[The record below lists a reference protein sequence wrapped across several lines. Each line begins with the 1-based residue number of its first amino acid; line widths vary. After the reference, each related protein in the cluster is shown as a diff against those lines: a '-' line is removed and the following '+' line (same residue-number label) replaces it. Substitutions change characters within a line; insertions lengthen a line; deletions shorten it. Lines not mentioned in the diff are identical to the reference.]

1 MAGADACRHL
11 LRHSG
16 AGCLHALA
24 GTDAL
29 RGEGI
34 DLECCAT
41 NAANVKTLSLE
52 VNLEAALLGG
62 RRFSTAAPNK
72 NPPGSHCGGLRIQ
85 EFTDSPGL
93 AQRSIQ
99 NTPEPGDPRRSHQHS
114 LALCHAGSS
123 LNHPMLGLPPLR
135 RAFREAKLV
144 VWQCYRRRSR
154 RQEFTGLLA
163 DVESPRAV
171 GFLVTPKWCT
181 PRIGEVVLGESANG
195 KDNATN
201 LAARLTIICQLRS
214 RAAEPLG
221 SLPWYM
227 RSQEPRDSFLAHR
240 FAGSGFP
247 GREALGGHINGKD
260 SQRERKRCSAQGP
273 RSEKKA
279 KRQGVHGEWTHY
291 RTSSLEAEELSWRLS
306 RCLAFQFIGQESRD
320 LIEGVVIRIP
330 ALCGQ
335 APGPGPQAKSQGR
348 KRDTVEVQELAGQEG
363 TAGGNG
369 VGRAAEKGKYLQRQ
383 LVKGTGAAV
392 DVILE
397 EVENEIAHMM
407 CDSYGNYLCSA
418 AFQACSQ
425 RQRKR
430 MLEKLGPEVVA
441 IACDKRGTHALQA
454 LILLLQLKEE
464 QLQLM
469 NSIKDNVIE
478 LSPGLN
484 QKALKFV
491 NTRVPE
497 RVEQA
502 LDLVQGPYG
511 NYAIQHALEEWG
523 GQRCQ
528 PVLQKLEGRMMQLSI
543 QKYSSNVVEKLFS
556 SAPLDFR
563 ERFIAEL
570 LETEKMSV
578 LVNSNYGHYVV
589 KRALQLAT
597 PEQSQALLEAIKT
610 NLAMLPN
617 RRLRVKWERVMSGK
631 GDPDEC
637 MPQLPEP
644 EKVKRAKPRGRR
656 RISRPSEIETFAR
669 AMRGLL
675 LLPLC
680 AAGLTLSVL
689 DSTLET
695 PEAGEAEVA
704 ALSAPLEDR
713 RTVSPK
719 SLAGQLDVV
728 VRSFCIVG
736 VAEIFDKTWFVALIC
751 ALNYGQKLAFCG
763 AFLALAL
770 HVLLAAVLG
779 AVLESLKWA
788 VLPDFTLLTEPYPYR
803 WACIKF
809 NHQEPTGFG
818 FHVSIYRSG
827 NRDIFWAY
835 SMFGNRFRPGVAI
848 SQFFSIQA
856 LCFSTAAVFFFL
868 ACAYFIELLTAE
880 SDDVIAERSSEAK
893 ETLGEKK
900 DSDWKDVFWRVFL
913 AVFIAEW
920 GDRTQVAMITLHSSA
935 PWLAVCLGS
944 VLAFLVLTLSAVCAA
959 SLVQH
964 AKLSE
969 RFVLAVSAG
978 SFLLFAVL
986 ALRDG
991 FAAAKFR

>member
-348 KRDTVEVQELAGQEG
+348 KRDTVEVQELAGQVAQMSR
-363 TAGGNG
+363 TQAGS
-369 VGRAAEKGKYLQRQ
+369 KYLQRQ

-779 AVLESLKWA
+779 
-788 VLPDFTLLTEPYPYR
+788 
-803 WACIKF
+803 
-809 NHQEPTGFG
+809 
-818 FHVSIYRSG
+818 
-827 NRDIFWAY
+827 
-835 SMFGNRFRPGVAI
+835 VAI